1 MKALLV
7 AGVLCLLW
15 STTHAGPS
23 DLSVAASDVAQVTG
37 CERCGVILNEIRDVL
52 VERCETVPSPADLR
66 NMPIYLFLSIFDE
79 VSQGGDPVLAERVH
93 NAAILGMACD
103 NPDAGIKDAQQMANR
118 LMLES
123 RI

>member
-1 MKALLV
+1 MRTLLV

-23 DLSVAASDVAQVTG
+23 DVGVAAPDIAQVTG

-52 VERCETVPSPADLR
+52 AERCETVPSLADLR

-79 VSQGGDPVLAERVH
+79 ISQGGDPALAERIH
-93 NAAILGMACD
+93 NAAIRGMACD
-103 NPDAGIKDAQQMANR
+103 NPDAGIKDAQQMANQ
-118 LMLES
+118 LMLENQL
-123 RI
+123 